1 MDNERVSD
9 AVGTPRLRGSYKNI
23 TPLEC
28 FVLSMKCESDCT
40 SIEAMDDARECVA
53 DLHSLAAL
61 TG

>member
-9 AVGTPRLRGSYKNI
+9 AVGAPRLKGSYKNI

-28 FVLSMKCESDCT
+28 FVLSTKCESDCI
-40 SIEAMDDARECVA
+40 SIEARDDARECLVG
-53 DLHSLAAL
+53 LHSLATL